1 MKNSYF
7 SIRSFFVYCIFGIY
21 AQHSQAQSNYDVSV
35 IPHQVYIAEA
45 IAVPTSD
52 DVYSQ
57 IIPIGFDFQFFG
69 ETHNEMVIGTNG
81 DLRFDTSKAGQ
92 NAGYN
97 IVNTVPN
104 ANFITKNAIMGCL
117 TDLNNYGPLA
127 VGSIKSATIGHAPY
141 RKYVV
146 FFDNQ
151 PAYVCN
157 NNSITSFQIILYET
171 LNTIDIQIIQRQPC
185 LTWNQGN
192 GVSGI
197 INSTGLIAFTPPNRN
212 TGSWTATQEGW
223 RYSLPQVTSAYNY
236 TACATNGVDFS
247 NFNLDVVR
255 NDMEN
260 QDLEFYS
267 NLSDA
272 LMSENSFA
280 SPWYINMVNNQ
291 TIFAAHNGVITEV
304 VLRVV
309 DCANDY
315 DLDSVP
321 TADEDLNNDGNLA
334 NDDTDGDGI
343 PNFLDNDDDGDMV
356 LTSFEY
362 VFNSNPDD
370 KNSAMNLLDTD
381 NDGIPNYLDNDDDGD
396 GILTI
401 NEDANGN
408 NNPMDDDSN
417 GNGIPDYL
425 DSPQLSTI
433 QNSAITSI
441 SIYPNPTSD
450 AFFVSNKSDQE
461 ISHIEVYSIN
471 GMLVKE
477 IRNIAET
484 TVIDVSNLQ
493 TGIYFVKLTVGE
505 SVINYKLIKK

>member
-1 MKNSYF
+1 
-7 SIRSFFVYCIFGIY
+7 
-21 AQHSQAQSNYDVSV
+21 
-35 IPHQVYIAEA
+35 
-45 IAVPTSD
+45 
-52 DVYSQ
+52 
-57 IIPIGFDFQFFG
+57 
-69 ETHNEMVIGTNG
+69 
-81 DLRFDTSKAGQ
+81 
-92 NAGYN
+92 
-97 IVNTVPN
+97 
-104 ANFITKNAIMGCL
+104 
-117 TDLNNYGPLA
+117 
-127 VGSIKSATIGHAPY
+127 
-141 RKYVV
+141 
-146 FFDNQ
+146 
-151 PAYVCN
+151 
-157 NNSITSFQIILYET
+157 
-171 LNTIDIQIIQRQPC
+171 
-185 LTWNQGN
+185 
-192 GVSGI
+192 
-197 INSTGLIAFTPPNRN
+197 
-212 TGSWTATQEGW
+212 
-223 RYSLPQVTSAYNY
+223 
-236 TACATNGVDFS
+236 
-247 NFNLDVVR
+247 
-255 NDMEN
+255 
-260 QDLEFYS
+260 
-267 NLSDA
+267 
-272 LMSENSFA
+272 
-280 SPWYINMVNNQ
+280 MVNNQ

-477 IRNIAET
+477 IRNTAET